1 MQPSHGLGSGY
12 IRDNHL
18 QTAAWAESCAVK
30 YFLGRG
36 FTVCQNVSGHGPVDL
51 ICVKTQGKAP
61 PIVLLIDVK
70 TSYDRSYGGL
80 SLEQKW
86 AKVRVLKVDADGN
99 CTLIPQGEERI
110 KLSRKEKKDEMDKQ
124 S

>member
-1 MQPSHGLGSGY
+1 
-12 IRDNHL
+12 
-18 QTAAWAESCAVK
+18 
-30 YFLGRG
+30 
-36 FTVCQNVSGHGPVDL
+36 VSGHGPVDL

-61 PIVLLIDVK
+61 PTVLLIDVK

-86 AKVRVLKVDADGN
+86 AKVRILKVDADGN

-124 S
+124 D